1 MQEIRDFTLGIV
13 LGHQLEDMQAFWP
26 PGMQSFAYSIGL
38 KKQFSRFLPP
48 KKSIFFHFWP
58 KSEIDLPVP
67 GRDRGWNISLL
78 GEGKQVQVKST
89 AAEAPSRCCDPP
101 KSRFFP
107 IKKSIFFIFDL
118 SRKLTCRY
126 REGMGVG
133 I

>member
-1 MQEIRDFTLGIV
+1 MQEMRDFTLGLV

-48 KKSIFFHFWP
+48 KKSIFF
-58 KSEIDLPVP
+58 
-67 GRDRGWNISLL
+67 
-78 GEGKQVQVKST
+78 
-89 AAEAPSRCCDPP
+89 
-101 KSRFFP
+101 
-107 IKKSIFFIFDL
+107 IFDL
-118 SRKLTCRY
+118 SRKLTCGY

>member
-1 MQEIRDFTLGIV
+1 
-13 LGHQLEDMQAFWP
+13 
-26 PGMQSFAYSIGL
+26 MQSFAYSIGL

-48 KKSIFFHFWP
+48 KKSIFFHFLP
-58 KSEIDLPVP
+58 KSEIDLPIP
-67 GRDRGWNISLL
+67 GRDRGWNISLF
-78 GEGKQVQVKST
+78 GEGKQVQVKSPAT
-89 AAEAPSRCCDPP
+89 EAPSGCYDPP

>member
-48 KKSIFFHFWP
+48 KKSIFFHFLP
-58 KSEIDLPVP
+58 KSEIDLPVA
-67 GRDRGWNISLL
+67 S
-78 GEGKQVQVKST
+78 
-89 AAEAPSRCCDPP
+89 SRCCDPP

-107 IKKSIFFIFDL
+107 IKNFFL
-118 SRKLTCRY
+118 RQGATP
-126 REGMGVG
+126 
-133 I
+133 

>member
-26 PGMQSFAYSIGL
+26 SEMQSFAYSIGL

-78 GEGKQVQVKST
+78 GKDKWVQAKF
-89 AAEAPSRCCDPP
+89 PP
-101 KSRFFP
+101 LKLPLGATTLQKVDFSL
-107 IKKSIFFIFDL
+107 IKIFF
-118 SRKLTCRY
+118 
-126 REGMGVG
+126 
-133 I
+133 